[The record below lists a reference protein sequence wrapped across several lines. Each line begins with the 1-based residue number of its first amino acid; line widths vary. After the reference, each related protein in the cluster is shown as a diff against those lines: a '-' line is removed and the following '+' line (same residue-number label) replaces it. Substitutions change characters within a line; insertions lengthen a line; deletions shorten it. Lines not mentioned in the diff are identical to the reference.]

1 MKSKM
6 LGSVL
11 ISILVL
17 CLFGGWMYFQQPSM
31 IFYPVRSL
39 SATPA
44 DWGLQYEDVELK
56 SADEIRLHGW
66 YIPYA
71 ETDRVLLFFH
81 GNAGN
86 MSHRGESIEIFHRL
100 GLNIFIFDY
109 RGYGQSEGK
118 PSESGIY
125 ADARAA
131 WHYLTDTKGIRK
143 ENITLFGRSLGGA
156 VAAKLAAEVQPGT
169 LILES
174 TFSSAKEMANTVL
187 PVMSHL
193 VPLRFEFKTVE
204 YIKQVSSPVLIV
216 HSPDDE
222 IIPYRLGEKVF
233 QAANKPKSFLKLQGD
248 HNGGFLMSQPGYEQA
263 LGKFLLTHG
272 YNKRLADEP

>member
-1 MKSKM
+1 M

-31 IFYPVRSL
+31 IFFPVRDL

-44 DWGLQYEDVELK
+44 DWGLQYEDVTLK
-56 SADEIRLHGW
+56 SADGTHLHGW

-86 MSHRGESIEIFHRL
+86 MSHRGESVEIFHRL

-131 WHYLTDTKGIRK
+131 WHYLTDTKGIKK

-222 IIPYRLGEKVF
+222 IIPYRLGENVF
-233 QAANKPKSFLKLQGD
+233 QAANEPKSFLKLQGD

>member
-1 MKSKM
+1 
-6 LGSVL
+6 
-11 ISILVL
+11 
-17 CLFGGWMYFQQPSM
+17 MYFQQPSM

-125 ADARAA
+125 DDARAA

>member
-1 MKSKM
+1 M

-11 ISILVL
+11 LSILVL

-31 IFYPVRSL
+31 IFYPVRNL

-44 DWGLQYEDVELK
+44 DWGLQYEDVALK
-56 SADEIRLHGW
+56 SVDGIRLHGW

-71 ETDRVLLFFH
+71 ERDRVLLFFH

-118 PSESGIY
+118 PSESGLY

-131 WHYLTDTKGIRK
+131 WQYLTDTKGFKK
-143 ENITLFGRSLGGA
+143 ENITIFGRSLGGA
-156 VAAKLAAEVQPGT
+156 VAAELAAEVQPGS

-193 VPLRFEFKTVE
+193 VPLRFEFETAV
-204 YIKQVSSPVLIV
+204 YIKQVSSPLLIV

-222 IIPYRLGEKVF
+222 IIPYRLGEKVY
-233 QAANKPKSFLKLQGD
+233 QAANEPKSFLKLQGD
-248 HNGGFLMSQPGYEQA
+248 HNGGFLMSQPRYEQE

-272 YNKRLADEP
+272 YNKQLADEP